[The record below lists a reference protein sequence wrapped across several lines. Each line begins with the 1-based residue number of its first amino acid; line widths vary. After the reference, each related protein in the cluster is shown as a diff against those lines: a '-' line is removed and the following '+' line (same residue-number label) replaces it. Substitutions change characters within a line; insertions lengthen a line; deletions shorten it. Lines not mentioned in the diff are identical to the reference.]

1 MAITI
6 FKKGI
11 ITVGIIL
18 FSMYMFF
25 ACTKTTTKV
34 PIVTTQSTIAAIVNN
49 ATNLTLLDSILKK
62 TGYILTLDSAGPFT
76 LFAATDVAFTAAGYT
91 DSVIYKDSINYLKR
105 LVLYNL
111 IYGDALTTSQFPQGT
126 NVAFATASVGDS
138 IYITTD
144 SAGVF
149 INGNLIAQSNILAKN
164 GYIQSVQSVLFPP
177 NNGSVFQTLINV
189 SAADTT
195 LSYLLSALNYASTG
209 TTNLDTLLSG
219 KNVYTIFAPTNSAFR
234 AYFGDTINV
243 PIASMGIPADTIAK
257 LLSRHI
263 VNQRIFSSDFIAG
276 SGYPSL
282 VAGDSIVFSPY
293 YPNVLL
299 QKGDSTSL
307 NIVTTNILA
316 TNGVI
321 HKIDQ
326 VLNP

>member
-1 MAITI
+1 MH
-6 FKKGI
+6 
-11 ITVGIIL
+11 
-18 FSMYMFF
+18 
-25 ACTKTTTKV
+25 
-34 PIVTTQSTIAAIVNN
+34 
-49 ATNLTLLDSILKK
+49 
-62 TGYILTLDSAGPFT
+62 
-76 LFAATDVAFTAAGYT
+76 
-91 DSVIYKDSINYLKR
+91 
-105 LVLYNL
+105 
-111 IYGDALTTSQFPQGT
+111 
-126 NVAFATASVGDS
+126 
-138 IYITTD
+138 
-144 SAGVF
+144 
-149 INGNLIAQSNILAKN
+149 
-164 GYIQSVQSVLFPP
+164 SVLFPP

-219 KNVYTIFAPTNSAFR
+219 KNVYSIFAPTNSAFR

-263 VNQRIFSSDFIAG
+263 VNRRIFSSDFIAG

-293 YPNVLL
+293 YQNVLL